1 MRHERKWLIVG
12 LLFLATLLNYLDRQ
26 TIAVSATV
34 IGKEFELNDADL
46 GFLFFGFLFAYGVA
60 QLFVGTLLDR
70 VRVRAAYALAVLAWS
85 LSGAAAVL
93 AGGFASLFFL
103 RVLLGVCESPNWPL
117 ALRVVARTIPP
128 HQRSLATGIFQSGT
142 SVGAL
147 VAAPLII
154 FLTQAYGWR
163 FAFVAVGACGFVW
176 AALWLLLYRPDRDAD
191 EAIGET
197 AGEAT
202 SGAVGAASEP
212 PAHSPATLGELFGSR
227 VFWGL
232 FVAACFLQPLQY
244 FYITWLPRYFEAY
257 AGVSFG
263 RELAS
268 RLVIVYLALDL
279 GFLTGGALVI
289 LLARKLGV
297 REARRIVI
305 AFGALLMM
313 SIPLVSRLRDIN
325 HITAFLC
332 VATFGLGWFQVNY
345 LTFTSEISVK
355 RASTATGLLGG
366 AGSLAGAAFMLFV
379 GGTVEQSKSFS
390 VAFISAGLMPVI
402 SLIGIFIGTARANK
416 VRPLD
421 VPQSQIV

>member
-1 MRHERKWLIVG
+1 MRKNWKWLVVG
-12 LLFLATLLNYLDRQ
+12 LLFFATLLNYLDRQ

-34 IGKEFELNDADL
+34 ISKEFALNDTDL
-46 GFLFFGFLFAYGVA
+46 GRLFFGFLFAYGVA
-60 QLFVGTLLDR
+60 QLFIGTLLDR
-70 VRVRAAYALAVLAWS
+70 LNVKIAYALAVIAWS
-85 LSGAAAVL
+85 LSGAAAAL

-103 RVLLGVCESPNWPL
+103 RMLLGVCESPNWPL

-142 SVGAL
+142 SIGAL

-176 AALWLLLYRPDRDAD
+176 AALWMTLYRSD
-191 EAIGET
+191 EN
-197 AGEAT
+197 AGEAMSNA
-202 SGAVGAASEP
+202 SGAAGVGNEPAAIY
-212 PAHSPATLGELFGSR
+212 SPSTLKELFGSR

-263 RELAS
+263 KELAS
-268 RLVIVYLALDL
+268 RLVIVYLALDV
-279 GFLTGGALVI
+279 GFLTGGAIVI
-289 LLARKLGV
+289 LLARRLGV
-297 REARRIVI
+297 RGARKAVI
-305 AFGALLMM
+305 AVGALLMM
-313 SIPLVSRLRDIN
+313 SIPLVSLLRDIN
-325 HITAFLC
+325 YITAFLC

-345 LTFTSEISVK
+345 LTFTSEVSIK
-355 RASTATGLLGG
+355 KASTATGLLGG
-366 AGSLAGAAFMLFV
+366 AGSMAGAAFMLFV

-390 VAFISAGLMPVI
+390 IAFIIAGLMPLI
-402 SLIGIFIGTARANK
+402 SLAGILISTTTRANGEP
-416 VRPLD
+416 PLD
-421 VPQSQIV
+421 APLSQAV